1 MLQPRLHCLSFK
13 AAVMTGDDD
22 SLTEAHPTH
31 LPRRVFT
38 DKEIAV
44 KRSPVPGNH
53 APVLILLR
61 GEPDSVTA
69 AGQTHLY
76 TYDFQQPQKAP
87 VERRLVWEECT
98 PEDCGYNITVV
109 HERQEP
115 DQALVCGT
123 DGRETLCCDVNFTA
137 QSPTC
142 TPSDKLG
149 AIESGI
155 RSFIVKEGEPSALVE
170 SAESADLYITNS
182 GSQEYVGIHK
192 FGKNRVGPA
201 SHNKEQHYVGLMLSR
216 GRDPPLQDKV
226 FAFYKEKNRGTD
238 SRDDMWLPYVTRV
251 CMADIGGRKNN
262 MQLTW
267 TSQMSARLFCGDP
280 GTRQHFS
287 ELVDVAVVQADHWQ
301 DTRVYGLF
309 RNEWHMTAIC
319 VYTIKDFDNIFANS
333 AFEGQTSA
341 YSKDRPRECVEDSRM
356 LSPETLRKIAETS
369 EMVEWVHPVN
379 KSGPLLFNHHN
390 YTHIYADSSQHKRN
404 NPHTV
409 LFLTLNNGA
418 IHKVLQTESRSF
430 FIAEY
435 HPFNHRAHISSIILH
450 PSSRKLYVTTRS
462 ELVQLD
468 VENCAKYGD
477 CEECVLARDPYC
489 SWNLT
494 HCSTAT
500 NDTLQ
505 DLTTG
510 NHTICP
516 VLLQTASRYST
527 DARAPERVKPIA
539 LPPNSKYFLSCPMLS
554 KHAEYTW
561 RQGKDTTLCRL
572 KEQECLLLIDSMS
585 PEQVGTHTCESEEL
599 GFKKVLVQ
607 YELQLESRAAIGRL
621 SSPLVWV
628 CLVAALIK
636 S

>member
-1 MLQPRLHCLSFK
+1 MSLLLFLTSSLIFSCL
-13 AAVMTGDDD
+13 D
-22 SLTEAHPTH
+22 SLTEAHSTP

-44 KRSPVPGNH
+44 KRSPLPGNH
-53 APVLILLR
+53 APVRILLR

-76 TYDFQQPQKAP
+76 TYDFQQPRKAP
-87 VERRLVWEECT
+87 VERRLVWKECT
-98 PEDCGYNITVV
+98 TEDCGYNITVV
-109 HERQEP
+109 QERQEA

-123 DGRETLCCDVNFTA
+123 NGRETLCCDVNLSA

-142 TPSDKLG
+142 TPSNKLR
-149 AIESGI
+149 AIERGI
-155 RSFIVKEGEPSALVE
+155 RSFIVKEGEPAALVE

-192 FGKNRVGPA
+192 FGKNRVGPGM
-201 SHNKEQHYVGLMLSR
+201 HNKEQHYVGLMLSR
-216 GRDPPLQDKV
+216 GREAPLQDKV
-226 FAFYKEKNRGTD
+226 FAFYKEKNSGTD
-238 SRDDMWLPYVTRV
+238 LRGDMWLPYVTRV

-280 GTRQHFS
+280 DTRQHFS
-287 ELVDVAVVQADHWQ
+287 ELVDVAIVQADQWQ

-309 RNEWHMTAIC
+309 RNEWHMTAVC
-319 VYTIKDFDNIFANS
+319 VYTIEDFDNIFATS
-333 AFEGQTSA
+333 AFKGQSKA
-341 YSKDRPRECVEDSRM
+341 SNKDRSRMCVEDSTT
-356 LSPETLRKIAETS
+356 LSAETLKMIAATS
-369 EMVEWVHPVN
+369 EMEDWVKPVN
-379 KSGPLLFNHHN
+379 KSGPLLSNHHN

-404 NPHTV
+404 DSHTV

-418 IHKVLQTESRSF
+418 IHKVIQTETHTF
-430 FIAEY
+430 FTAEY
-435 HPFNHRAHISSIILH
+435 HPFNHRAHVSSIILH

-468 VENCAKYGD
+468 VENCAQYGD

-489 SWNLT
+489 GWNFT
-494 HCSTAT
+494 HCSPA

-510 NHTICP
+510 NHTICLVP
-516 VLLQTASRYST
+516 LQTASRYST
-527 DARAPERVKPIA
+527 EARAPERVKHIT
-539 LPPNSKYFLSCPMLS
+539 LPSNSKYFLSCPMLS

-561 RQGKDTTLCRL
+561 RQGKDTTLCRS
-572 KEQECLLLIDSMS
+572 KEQECLLLIYSMS
-585 PEQVGTHTCESEEL
+585 AEQVGTHTCESEEL
-599 GFKKVLVQ
+599 GFKKVVMQ

-636 S
+636 G

>member
-1 MLQPRLHCLSFK
+1 MSLLLFLTSSLLFSCL
-13 AAVMTGDDD
+13 D
-22 SLTEAHPTH
+22 SLTEAHSTH

-53 APVLILLR
+53 APVRILLR

-76 TYDFQQPQKAP
+76 TYDFQQPQEAP
-87 VERRLVWEECT
+87 VERRLVWKECADSST
-98 PEDCGYNITVV
+98 PENCGCNITVV
-109 HERQEP
+109 HERQEA

-123 DGRETLCCDVNFTA
+123 NGRVTLCCDVNLSEH
-137 QSPTC
+137 SPTC
-142 TPSDKLG
+142 TPSNKLG
-149 AIESGI
+149 PIEKSI
-155 RSFIVKEGEPSALVE
+155 RSFITKEGEPSALVE

-192 FGKNRVGPA
+192 FGKNRVGPEN
-201 SHNKEQHYVGLMLSR
+201 HNKEQHYVGLMLSR
-216 GRDPPLQDKV
+216 GREDSLQDKV
-226 FAFYKEKNRGTD
+226 FAFYKEKNRDTGVQ
-238 SRDDMWLPYVTRV
+238 DDMWLPYVTQV

-262 MQLTW
+262 MQLRW
-267 TSQMSARLFCGDP
+267 TSQISARLFCGDP
-280 GTRQHFS
+280 DTRQHFS
-287 ELVDVAVVQADHWQ
+287 ELVDVAVVQADQWQ

-309 RNEWHMTAIC
+309 RNEWHMTAVC
-319 VYTIKDFDNIFANS
+319 VYTINDIDHIFKTS
-333 AFEGQTSA
+333 AFKGQSTA
-341 YSKDRPRECVEDSRM
+341 NSKDRSRKCVKDSTT
-356 LSPETLRKIAETS
+356 LSHETLKIIAGTS
-369 EMVEWVHPVN
+369 EMEQRVQPVN

-404 NPHTV
+404 DPHTV
-409 LFLTLNNGA
+409 LFLSLNNGA
-418 IHKVLQTESRSF
+418 IHKVIQTGSQTF
-430 FIAEY
+430 FTAEY

-450 PSSRKLYVTTRS
+450 PSSRKLYVNTRS

-489 SWNLT
+489 GWNRN
-494 HCSTAT
+494 HCSPAT
-500 NDTLQ
+500 SDTLQ

-510 NHTICP
+510 NSTICP
-516 VLLQTASRYST
+516 VPAFRYST
-527 DARAPERVKPIA
+527 DARAPERVGRIA
-539 LPPNSKYFLSCPMLS
+539 VPSNSKYFLSCPMLS
-554 KHAEYTW
+554 NHAEYTW
-561 RQGKDTTLCRL
+561 RQGVSSIPCRL
-572 KEQECLLLIDSMS
+572 KEQECLLLIKSMS
-585 PEQVGTHTCESEEL
+585 PEEVGTYMCVSEEL
-599 GFKKVLVQ
+599 GFTKVLAQ